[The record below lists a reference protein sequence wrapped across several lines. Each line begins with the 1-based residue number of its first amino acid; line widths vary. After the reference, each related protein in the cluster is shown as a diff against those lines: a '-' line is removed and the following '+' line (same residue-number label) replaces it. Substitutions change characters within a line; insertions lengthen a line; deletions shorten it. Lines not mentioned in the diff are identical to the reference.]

1 MAQMMVVQAVLVES
15 AVAAMAELAQP
26 AVQRELQTQAAAV
39 GQAAVLQTDQE
50 LVEMAEP
57 VL

>member
-1 MAQMMVVQAVLVES
+1 MAQMMVVQAELVES

-26 AVQRELQTQAAAV
+26 AVQQELQTQGAAAGLQVV
-39 GQAAVLQTDQE
+39 GQTDQE
-50 LVEMAEP
+50 LVVMAEP